1 MLQFAVD
8 LDVEFAETRVM
19 PYSDMTAKRRK
30 RPRDPMQLG
39 RLIVD
44 IATGQVSDQ
53 IDDERD

>member
-19 PYSDMTAKRRK
+19 PYSDMTAKRLE
-30 RPRDPMQLG
+30 RPRDPMKLG
-39 RLIVD
+39 KLIVD